1 MLLDLTQKLP
11 RISCLQ
17 ITFNSGFLILE
28 FQGEGVILVQF
39 NGMYF
44 CQTRDIAQ
52 YSVNINIL
60 ELFILNLFQFLKEKI

>member
-1 MLLDLTQKLP
+1 M
-11 RISCLQ
+11 
-17 ITFNSGFLILE
+17 E
-28 FQGEGVILVQF
+28 FQGEGVILVQL

-60 ELFILNLFQFLKEKI
+60 ELFILNLFQLIKEQI

>member
-1 MLLDLTQKLP
+1 M
-11 RISCLQ
+11 
-17 ITFNSGFLILE
+17 E

-60 ELFILNLFQFLKEKI
+60 ELFILNLFQLIKEQI